1 MLAIKTVSA
10 PVLSSGAYN
19 VTFGQFEKVTQAH
32 VSFDDPFVAKY
43 LYAASRTLSTNIV
56 TVTIKK
62 QNLAGVGAWANA
74 GDSDITGTLTVVAEG
89 E

>member
-10 PVLSSGAYN
+10 PVLSSGAYAL
-19 VTFGQFEKVTQAH
+19 TFGQYEKVLQAH
-32 VSFDDPFVAKY
+32 VSFDDPFTASY
-43 LYAASRTLSTNIV
+43 LYASSRTLATNVV
-56 TVTIKK
+56 TITIKK
-62 QNLAGVGAWANA
+62 QNLGVPGAWGNA